1 MESLSNACYYTCVIS
16 TFCSFAILDT
26 VGMANPT
33 TSWLLTDNGRSLE
46 DLICVTS
53 VFVAVGGYLVW
64 KCTGLWSGALVC
76 MCECDSI
83 C

>member
-1 MESLSNACYYTCVIS
+1 
-16 TFCSFAILDT
+16 
-26 VGMANPT
+26 MANPT